1 MRPLASS
8 LMLALL
14 MLPPGDAGARELDG
28 EAHEVTQGDPQEWWL
43 LTNGADLLVNGG
55 RTYSI
60 SARDGSLVTLMN
72 AQVEREHSNA
82 EAIELRGG
90 SALMSSYSRIEHGGI
105 RSWTSSSV
113 YLHYS
118 RVTIGEEAPE
128 SVPTVGIMMIDSTAD
143 ARVTLDAST
152 LHVVDRPDH
161 PH

>member
-43 LTNGADLLVNGG
+43 LTNGAELLVNGG

-128 SVPTVGIMMIDSTAD
+128 SVPTVGI
-143 ARVTLDAST
+143 R
-152 LHVVDRPDH
+152 
-161 PH
+161 